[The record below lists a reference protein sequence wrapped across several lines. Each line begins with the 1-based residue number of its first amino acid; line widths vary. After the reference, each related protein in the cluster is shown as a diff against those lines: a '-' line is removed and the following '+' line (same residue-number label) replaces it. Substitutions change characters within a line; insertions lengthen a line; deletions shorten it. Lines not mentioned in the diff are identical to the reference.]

1 MFSRPSNAAIERF
14 MGSMRDTIEHYSG
27 SQRSLIE
34 KLNQKIDGWVSYH
47 KVGEA
52 DEAFRQMDVYIA
64 ALLLE
69 LCELKHPKWSR
80 EKILQKYW
88 YVDVEGRHRYA
99 LPNKKEVYV
108 KSLSDTLLVDYFAVK
123 TNVNPYIDLDYV
135 EMRSKERQIL
145 NVTGVYRSI
154 WNRQDGKCY
163 YCGHR
168 ILRDEEKALAEIAQ
182 NKSRFASRMAYV
194 HKRCLY
200 CSFDCVD
207 TELPPSSLTDVMELL
222 EKLDAAKKPVG
233 QKYLS
238 LSEFFRTCD
247 KNSVT
252 LTFKQIEDIMGDSL
266 GATALRKEFWYRT
279 GFTNISQC
287 WLDNGYEIKT
297 LHLEGKRRV
306 VFNLVAQSRNTASI
320 SIPEVL
326 RYGRIPKDAK
336 YELENYFQ
344 YIIKKYGL

>member
-1 MFSRPSNAAIERF
+1 
-14 MGSMRDTIEHYSG
+14 MGNMRETIANYTG

-34 KLNQKIDGWVSYH
+34 KLNKKIDGWITYH

-52 DEAFRQMDVYIA
+52 DEAFRQMDVYIS

-80 EKILQKYW
+80 DKILEKYW
-88 YVDVEGRHRYA
+88 YVDANGHHRYA
-99 LPNKKEVYV
+99 LPNKKEIQV
-108 KSLSDTLLVDYFAVK
+108 KVLADTLLVDYFAVR
-123 TNVNPYIDLDYV
+123 TNINPYIDLDYV
-135 EMRSKERQIL
+135 ERRTQEREIL

-154 WNRQDGKCY
+154 WNRQNGRCY

-168 ILRDEEKALAEIAQ
+168 ILRDEEKALVEIAPDE
-182 NKSRFASRMAYV
+182 SRFASRMAYV
-194 HKRCLY
+194 HNRCLY
-200 CSFDCVD
+200 CSFDYID
-207 TELPPSSLTDVMELL
+207 TELPLSSMTDVMELL
-222 EKLDAAKKPVG
+222 EQLSDKRKPIG
-233 QKYLS
+233 QKYLA

-252 LTFKQIEDIMGDSL
+252 LTFKQIEDIMGDAL

-297 LHLEGKRRV
+297 LHLEGRKRV
-306 VFNLVAQSRNTASI
+306 VFNLLTKSKNTASVV
-320 SIPEVL
+320 IPEVL
-326 RYGRIPKDAK
+326 RYGRVPNDAK